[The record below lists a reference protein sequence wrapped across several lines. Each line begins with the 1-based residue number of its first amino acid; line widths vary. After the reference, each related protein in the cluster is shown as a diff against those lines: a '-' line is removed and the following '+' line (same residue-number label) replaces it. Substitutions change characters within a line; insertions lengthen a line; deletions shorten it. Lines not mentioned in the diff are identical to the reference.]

1 MGLHNYSTKVFAT
14 KHTSITFIKLVVAQ
28 IVYFILSKLIK

>member
-14 KHTSITFIKLVVAQ
+14 KHTSIKFIKLEVAQ
-28 IVYFILSKLIK
+28 IVHFILFKLIK